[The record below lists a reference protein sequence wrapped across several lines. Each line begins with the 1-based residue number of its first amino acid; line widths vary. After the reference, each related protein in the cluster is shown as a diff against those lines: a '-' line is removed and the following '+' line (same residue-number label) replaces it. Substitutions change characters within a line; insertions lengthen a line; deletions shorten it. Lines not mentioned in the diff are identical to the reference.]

1 MQREECLVTLWV
13 FICFLT
19 PMLPNYTGPSFLFPP
34 LPKEK
39 QRDGWEAAGEFTTS
53 KEHPGSGKEL
63 PPLHQ
68 PLWHKGLVLSLAN
81 DFCRLLS

>member
-19 PMLPNYTGPSFLFPP
+19 PMLPNYTSPSIQLAR
-34 LPKEK
+34 LAKEK
-39 QRDGWEAAGEFTTS
+39 QRDGQEAAGFTTS
-53 KEHPGSGKEL
+53 KGHPGSAKGL
-63 PPLHQ
+63 PPLRH

-81 DFCRLLS
+81 DFCRFLS